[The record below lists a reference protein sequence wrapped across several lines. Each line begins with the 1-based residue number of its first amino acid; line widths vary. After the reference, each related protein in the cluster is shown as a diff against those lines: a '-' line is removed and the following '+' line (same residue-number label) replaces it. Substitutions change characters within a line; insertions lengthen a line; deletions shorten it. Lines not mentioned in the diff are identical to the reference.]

1 MAEELNQQ
9 KTPRVKKIQEQ
20 LPVYRRKEDEVR
32 FEIIDKIVSSLKWMI
47 VLVAGILYFFYSI
60 IITQNTT
67 DAYQIKLLN
76 EVNEKLSK
84 QEQMLGIK
92 FESQSRKAL
101 PGTCI
106 VCHSPGRFDVVIPKD
121 WKYEN
126 FKDYVRGNIRVP
138 ENKTMPAFGPN
149 IITDQQLE
157 EIFLNLKQ

>member
-1 MAEELNQQ
+1 
-9 KTPRVKKIQEQ
+9 
-20 LPVYRRKEDEVR
+20 
-32 FEIIDKIVSSLKWMI
+32 MI
-47 VLVAGILYFFYSI
+47 VLFAGNLYFFYSI

-106 VCHSPGRFDVVIPKD
+106 VCHAPGRFDIIIPKD

-126 FKDYVRGNIRVP
+126 FKDYVRGIVRVP

-157 EIFLNLKQ
+157 EIFLNLK